1 MINLTVTEAV
11 LKMYDSGT
19 VSPPAIVAQLI
30 YAYPTLTIATARS
43 IIENHRLKKNNPN
56 AWKEPQLKIRP
67 KSKADIL
74 QDNLHAK
81 CRNCGYHQEGKPCV
95 LPASMCPYEDMDAQM
110 KELLDLRKKEASK
123 PTKQKQKGETA
134 NRKANH
140 VKQSDTRGLNIFDEF
155 ENDLDS
161 MNRCN
166 PNTQQKR
173 IEDITQ
179 VFDTYGDVPDG
190 DMDKCGV
197 RLGGPELTADDSLI
211 LDDFEDLLAGV

>member
-43 IIENHRLKKNNPN
+43 IIENHRLRKNNPN

-95 LPASMCPYEDMDAQM
+95 LPASMCPYEDMDTQM

-134 NRKANH
+134 DKKAN
-140 VKQSDTRGLNIFDEF
+140 
-155 ENDLDS
+155 LDS

-166 PNTQQKR
+166 PNAQQKR

>member
-43 IIENHRLKKNNPN
+43 IIENHRLRKNNPN

-123 PTKQKQKGETA
+123 PT
-134 NRKANH
+134 NH
-140 VKQSDTRGLNIFDEF
+140 SFWTISKIYLPEFDSNWRENIWLSQEKNFTI
-155 ENDLDS
+155 N
-161 MNRCN
+161 
-166 PNTQQKR
+166 
-173 IEDITQ
+173 
-179 VFDTYGDVPDG
+179 GH
-190 DMDKCGV
+190 
-197 RLGGPELTADDSLI
+197 A
-211 LDDFEDLLAGV
+211 

>member
-43 IIENHRLKKNNPN
+43 IIENHRLRKNNPN

-95 LPASMCPYEDMDAQM
+95 
-110 KELLDLRKKEASK
+110 
-123 PTKQKQKGETA
+123 
-134 NRKANH
+134 
-140 VKQSDTRGLNIFDEF
+140 
-155 ENDLDS
+155 
-161 MNRCN
+161 
-166 PNTQQKR
+166 
-173 IEDITQ
+173 
-179 VFDTYGDVPDG
+179 
-190 DMDKCGV
+190 
-197 RLGGPELTADDSLI
+197 
-211 LDDFEDLLAGV
+211 

>member
-43 IIENHRLKKNNPN
+43 IIENHRLRKNNPN

-123 PTKQKQKGETA
+123 QT
-134 NRKANH
+134 N
-140 VKQSDTRGLNIFDEF
+140 
-155 ENDLDS
+155 
-161 MNRCN
+161 N

>member
-43 IIENHRLKKNNPN
+43 IIENHRLRKNNPN

-140 VKQSDTRGLNIFDEF
+140 VKQSDTRGLNIFDDEADNANN
-155 ENDLDS
+155 ETDATASD
-161 MNRCN
+161 
-166 PNTQQKR
+166 NTQTPA
-173 IEDITQ
+173 IGEED
-179 VFDTYGDVPDG
+179 
-190 DMDKCGV
+190 
-197 RLGGPELTADDSLI
+197 EDS
-211 LDDFEDLLAGV
+211 D